1 MEEADYGMT
10 SSAFNTGSVVG
21 DDQLYVRFYLKQTQN
36 KAKTLEEGRPI
47 FEDLP
52 WIEIHQPG
60 NKLSSTD
67 RPATEADK
75 RRFAKH
81 WRAFS
86 DLENQEVLTGTPL
99 EQWPGITRSQIEELK
114 YLKIR
119 SIEQLIN
126 LSDGVA
132 SPIMGLAS
140 LKRSA
145 KAYLEAA
152 DQQKAANEIQA
163 TKAAFEE
170 QQELNAE
177 LTDRLRLLESMMK
190 NGMGDEPK
198 RRGRPPK
205 SVEE

>member
-1 MEEADYGMT
+1 
-10 SSAFNTGSVVG
+10 
-21 DDQLYVRFYLKQTQN
+21 
-36 KAKTLEEGRPI
+36 
-47 FEDLP
+47 
-52 WIEIHQPG
+52 
-60 NKLSSTD
+60 LS
-67 RPATEADK
+67 
-75 RRFAKH
+75 
-81 WRAFS
+81 
-86 DLENQEVLTGTPL
+86 
-99 EQWPGITRSQIEELK
+99 
-114 YLKIR
+114 
-119 SIEQLIN
+119 
-126 LSDGVA
+126 
-132 SPIMGLAS
+132 LAS